1 MSTTPLLIA
10 YSLTNL
16 AQVLIEEAKNTT
28 GMTDEQ
34 IQAEWETMHA
44 KFSSS
49 LALWQQAEGKDA

>member
-16 AQVLIEEAKNTT
+16 AQVLIEEAKNTA
-28 GMTDEQ
+28 GLTDEQ
-34 IQAEWETMHA
+34 IQAEWEAMHA

-49 LALWQQAEGKDA
+49 LALWKQVNEDG